1 MSVTEGVVAVAGEA
15 LVDLVPLE
23 GAGQFQAVPGGSPA
37 NVAVGLARLG
47 TPARMLARI
56 GADPLGRRVREYL
69 RDNGVGLDY
78 AVDAMEPTSLAVVDL
93 DGEGVAHYDFR
104 IEGTADWQWTDAE
117 LEHVLDGQVAAL
129 HTGSLA
135 LMIEPGGNAL
145 LRLVERARDTVTVS
159 YDPNARKQLM
169 NREATGE
176 RVRAMLELADVV
188 KVSAEDLA
196 WLRPGWTPEDALADW
211 ITRGPAL
218 VVVTLGGDG
227 SIAATAADPTPIHRP
242 GKQIRL
248 VDTVGAGDAFTSG
261 LLSGLH
267 RRDLLG
273 ADRRPVLRELPK
285 PDLTAVLDE
294 ATLTAALTCTRRGA
308 NPPTA
313 EEIRQ
318 YRE

>member
-1 MSVTEGVVAVAGEA
+1 MTERVVAVAGEA

-23 GAGQFQAVPGGSPA
+23 GVGRFQAVPGGSPA

-47 TPARMLARI
+47 VPERMLARI
-56 GADPLGRRVREYL
+56 GSDPFGRRIREYL
-69 RDNGVGLDY
+69 RDNGVGLEHV
-78 AVDAMEPTSLAVVDL
+78 VDATESTSLAIVDL

-104 IEGTADWQWTDAE
+104 IDGTADWQWTDAE
-117 LEHVLDGQVAAL
+117 LAHALDGDVVAL

-135 LMIEPGGNAL
+135 LMIAPGGDAL
-145 LRLVERARDTVTVS
+145 LRLAERARDSVTIS
-159 YDPNARKQLM
+159 FDPNARPQLM
-169 NREATGE
+169 NHEATVE
-176 RVRAMLELADVV
+176 RVRAMLRVADVV

-196 WLRPGWTPEDALADW
+196 WLHPGWSPEDALADW

-227 SIAATAADPTPIHRP
+227 SLAATAADPTPIHRP
-242 GKQIRL
+242 GRQIRL

-273 ADRRPVLRELPK
+273 ADRRPALRELPK

-313 EEIRQ
+313 DEIRR